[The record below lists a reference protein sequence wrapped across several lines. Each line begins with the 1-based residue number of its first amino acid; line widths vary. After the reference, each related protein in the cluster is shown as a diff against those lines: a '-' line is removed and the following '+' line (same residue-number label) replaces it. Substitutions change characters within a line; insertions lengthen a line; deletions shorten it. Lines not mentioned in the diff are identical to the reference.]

1 MRTSIIWFH
10 VVPAANKEQYEQLS
24 QSERNNYY
32 SSRFSPDS
40 QHVDHRSVNS
50 AGPQALPRVPRPNPL
65 PEHADPHPRLLPQS
79 AQPSG
84 KPPAAPGP
92 AVHHVFSPSS
102 SYNTKKVGKKLNIQL
117 KKGTEGLGF
126 SITSRDVTIGGSAPI
141 YVKNILP
148 RGAAIQDGRLK
159 AGDRL
164 IEVNGVD
171 LAGKSQEEVV
181 SLLRSTKMEGT
192 VSLLVFRQEDAF
204 HPREL
209 ISTMLNARVF
219 ENQIAGIFSR
229 TANVYY

>member
-1 MRTSIIWFH
+1 MFRQAMRTSIIWFH

-117 KKGTEGLGF
+117 KKGMTCLPVF
-126 SITSRDVTIGGSAPI
+126 HRI
-141 YVKNILP
+141 YFQNQPTNPKHPESYLIIKNSYIF
-148 RGAAIQDGRLK
+148 LK
-159 AGDRL
+159 KHL
-164 IEVNGVD
+164 QLYI
-171 LAGKSQEEVV
+171 
-181 SLLRSTKMEGT
+181 
-192 VSLLVFRQEDAF
+192 FYAF
-204 HPREL
+204 
-209 ISTMLNARVF
+209 
-219 ENQIAGIFSR
+219 QIHFA
-229 TANVYY
+229 V